1 MVIFAPPEVAFKYW
15 SDKFE
20 YVINLLNRTFKDFFM
35 HFEQL
40 LTQATHLGKSQ
51 SDENNQTM
59 QFPANWCQGRT
70 AFGGLSAALLYQAIR
85 GQVNDERRL
94 LSLSTNFVGPLL
106 ADTPFSL
113 SVEILREG
121 KNSTQVLA
129 KAIQNE
135 QVCVIVQACFAKNRD
150 SGVNVPVSKS
160 LSLKPVDETHTLP
173 FIKGQMPEFFQHVD
187 LCPQQG
193 GMPFS
198 SAHTSHLG
206 GWMRFKHTP
215 KHISEAHVIA
225 LTDAWPPTLLQMF
238 KQPAPAS
245 SMSWYLEFVQSPNLE
260 PGEWLGFEA
269 ITHHSKDGY
278 GLEDGCIWSQSGD
291 LIALTRQTVALFD

>member
-1 MVIFAPPEVAFKYW
+1 MNFDHLLEQAA
-15 SDKFE
+15 
-20 YVINLLNRTFKDFFM
+20 NLSGTAADAS
-35 HFEQL
+35 
-40 LTQATHLGKSQ
+40 TAT
-51 SDENNQTM
+51 TM

-70 AFGGLSAALLYQAIR
+70 AFGGLSAALLYQAMRTQI
-85 GQVNDERRL
+85 GNERRL

-113 SVEILREG
+113 TVEILRQG
-121 KNSTQVLA
+121 KSSSQVLA
-129 KAIQNE
+129 KAVQNG
-135 QVCVIVQACFAKNRD
+135 QVCVIVQACFASQRNSAIK
-150 SGVNVPVSKS
+150 VPVAKS
-160 LSLKPVDETHTLP
+160 LSLHPVDERHTLP
-173 FIKGQMPEFFQHVD
+173 FVAGQMPEFFQHVD

-193 GMPFS
+193 AMPFS
-198 SAHTSHLG
+198 SAESSHLG

-215 KHISEAHVIA
+215 TAITEAHVIA

-245 SMSWYLEFVQSPNLE
+245 SMSWYLEFVQAPQLT

-269 ITHHSKDGY
+269 ITHHAKDGY
-278 GLEDGCIWSQSGD
+278 GLEDGCIWSQSGE

>member
-1 MVIFAPPEVAFKYW
+1 
-15 SDKFE
+15 
-20 YVINLLNRTFKDFFM
+20 M

-40 LTQATHLGKSQ
+40 LQQASKIGNLDNTEQ
-51 SDENNQTM
+51 STSTM
-59 QFPANWCQGRT
+59 QFPENWCQGRT

-85 GQVNDERRL
+85 GKVTDDRRL

-113 SVEILREG
+113 SVEILRQG
-121 KNSTQVLA
+121 KSSTQVLA

-135 QVCVIVQACFAKNRD
+135 QVCVIVQACFAKSRE
-150 SGVNVPVSKS
+150 SGINVPVSKS
-160 LSLKPVDETHTLP
+160 LGLKPVDERHTLP

-193 GMPFS
+193 AMPFS
-198 SAHTSHLG
+198 SAETSHLG

-215 KHISEAHVIA
+215 EQITEAHVIA

-245 SMSWYLEFVQSPNLE
+245 SMSWYLEFVQEPNLT

-278 GLEDGCIWSQSGD
+278 GLEDGCIWSQSGE

>member
-1 MVIFAPPEVAFKYW
+1 
-15 SDKFE
+15 
-20 YVINLLNRTFKDFFM
+20 M
-35 HFEQL
+35 HFDDL
-40 LTQATHLGKSQ
+40 LKQASAISSSSSGSLA
-51 SDENNQTM
+51 NNSNTM
-59 QFPANWCQGRT
+59 EFPANWCQGRT

-85 GQVNDERRL
+85 KHIDPSRRL

-113 SVEILREG
+113 SVEILRQG
-121 KNSTQVLA
+121 KSSTQVLA
-129 KAIQNE
+129 KVIQSE
-135 QVCVIVQACFAKNRD
+135 QVCVIVQACFAIDRQ
-150 SGVNVPVSKS
+150 SGVNVPVSKEMR
-160 LSLKPVDETHTLP
+160 LKPVDARHTLP
-173 FIKGQMPEFFQHVD
+173 FIEGQMPEFFQHVD

-193 GMPFS
+193 AMPFS
-198 SAHTSHLG
+198 AAQTSHLG

-215 KHISEAHVIA
+215 EAITEAHIIA

-245 SMSWYLEFVQSPNLE
+245 SMSWYLEFVQEPMLT

-269 ITHHSKDGY
+269 ITHHAKGGY
-278 GLEDGCIWSQSGD
+278 GLEDGCIWSQSGE

>member
-1 MVIFAPPEVAFKYW
+1 MYF
-15 SDKFE
+15 D
-20 YVINLLNRTFKDFFM
+20 NLL
-35 HFEQL
+35 EQASKIGKL
-40 LTQATHLGKSQ
+40 SQATQLTS
-51 SDENNQTM
+51 TM
-59 QFPANWCQGRT
+59 QFPENWCQGRT

-85 GQVNDERRL
+85 GQVSSDRRL

-113 SVEILREG
+113 SIEMLRQG
-121 KNSTQVLA
+121 KSSTQVLA
-129 KAIQNE
+129 KAIQNG
-135 QVCVIVQACFAKNRD
+135 QVCVIVQACFAKNRQ
-150 SGVNVPVSKS
+150 SAVNVPVSKS
-160 LSLKPVDETHTLP
+160 LGLNPVDEQHILP
-173 FIKGQMPEFFQHVD
+173 FIKEQMPAFFQHVD

-193 GMPFS
+193 SMPFS
-198 SAHTSHLG
+198 SAETSHLG

-215 KHISEAHVIA
+215 DQITEAHVIA

-245 SMSWYLEFVQSPNLE
+245 SMSWYLEFVQAPDLK

-278 GLEDGCIWSQSGD
+278 GLEDGCIWSQSGE

>member
-1 MVIFAPPEVAFKYW
+1 MHFDQLLEQAAKIGQ
-15 SDKFE
+15 SDK
-20 YVINLLNRTFKDFFM
+20 I
-35 HFEQL
+35 EQSAL
-40 LTQATHLGKSQ
+40 
-51 SDENNQTM
+51 TM
-59 QFPANWCQGRT
+59 QFPENWCQGRT

-85 GQVNDERRL
+85 GKVNNDRRL

-113 SVEILREG
+113 YVEVLREG

-135 QVCVIVQACFAKNRD
+135 QVAVIVQACFAKNRE
-150 SGVNVPVSKS
+150 SAINVPVSKS
-160 LSLKPVDETHTLP
+160 LGLSPVNERYTLP
-173 FIKGQMPEFFQHVD
+173 YIKGQMPEFFQHVD

-193 GMPFS
+193 AMPFTG
-198 SAHTSHLG
+198 ADTSHLG
-206 GWMRFKHTP
+206 GWMRLKHTP
-215 KHISEAHVIA
+215 ETITEAHVIA

-238 KQPAPAS
+238 KQPGPAS
-245 SMSWYLEFVQSPNLE
+245 SMSWYLEFVQSPNLT

-278 GLEDGCIWSQSGD
+278 GLEDGCIWSQSGE
-291 LIALTRQTVALFD
+291 LIALTRQTVAVFD